1 MSLSIIFDLIVVAV
15 FVVCVIGGM
24 RKGLVK
30 SVYRIFSFAL
40 AIILSIALLQ
50 PFSKLLDST
59 PIAETVRS
67 GITNSIENTGGE
79 MAASIDDTLSNL
91 HLPSFLQD
99 DISTDYLINS
109 PEDDAAEFSVSEWV
123 ADALTGK
130 IIGVLAAVIL
140 FIGIKLLLSL
150 IFHMLDALFNL
161 PVLHGVNK
169 MLGAV
174 LGLINGAIIIYGLCA
189 VLTLVSANEAMTPIM
204 TAIEKS
210 LVTRCF
216 YEYNVLLNLLTINH
230 T

>member
-15 FVVCVIGGM
+15 FVICVAGGM

-30 SVYRIFSFAL
+30 SVYRICSFAL
-40 AIILSIALLQ
+40 AIILSIVLIQ
-50 PFSKLLDST
+50 PFSKLLSST
-59 PIAETVRS
+59 PIAESVRS
-67 GITNSIENTGGE
+67 GITNSIENAGE
-79 MAASIDDTLSNL
+79 EVTAGIDDTLSNL

-109 PEDDAAEFSVSEWV
+109 AENADQGFSVSEWV
-123 ADALTGK
+123 ADALTNK
-130 IIGVLAAVIL
+130 IIGALAAIIL

-174 LGLINGAIIIYGLCA
+174 LGLVNGAIIIYGLCA
-189 VLTLVSANEAMTPIM
+189 VLTLISANEAMTPIM
-204 TAIEKS
+204 TSIEKS
-210 LVTRCF
+210 LITRCF
-216 YEYNVLLNLLTINH
+216 YEYNILLNLLTINH

>member
-15 FVVCVIGGM
+15 FVICVAGGM

-30 SVYRIFSFAL
+30 SVYRICSFAL
-40 AIILSIALLQ
+40 AIILSIVLIQ
-50 PFSKLLDST
+50 PFSKLLSST
-59 PIAETVRS
+59 PIAESVRS
-67 GITNSIENTGGE
+67 GITNSIENAGE
-79 MAASIDDTLSNL
+79 GVTAGIDDTLSNL

-109 PEDDAAEFSVSEWV
+109 AENADQGFSVSEWV
-123 ADALTGK
+123 ADALTNK
-130 IIGVLAAVIL
+130 IIGALAAIIL

-150 IFHMLDALFNL
+150 IFYMLDALFNL

-174 LGLINGAIIIYGLCA
+174 LGLVNGAIIIYGLCA
-189 VLTLVSANEAMTPIM
+189 VLTLISANEAMTPIM
-204 TAIEKS
+204 TSIEKS
-210 LVTRCF
+210 LITRCF
-216 YEYNVLLNLLTINH
+216 YEYNILLNLLTINH